1 MSLTQVFYLESIDG
15 NSSGQE
21 QSGQWDR
28 LKVREFA
35 CGQGKWAPKP
45 GSSIWR
51 VSTAGAGIVEFIDG
65 SWLKCRPV
73 GKVMWTISLRRLKR
87 APEHFV
93 LFEGKYKPWKVW
105 NSKWITL
112 F

>member
-28 LKVREFA
+28 LKGREFA

-73 GKVMWTISLRRLKR
+73 GKGNENDF
-87 APEHFV
+87 APEAEKGSRAFRV
-93 LFEGKYKPWKVW
+93 V
-105 NSKWITL
+105 
-112 F
+112 